1 MEAIKHIKTVIVK
14 ADSGKL
20 FRSSILQ
27 NTTLS
32 YNIYTIDITLG
43 TLYDRYEDMIAE
55 VEEQLQQQDR
65 DPGNATLRI
74 NQVLHWG
81 IGEVGMKDVNMA
93 KAGDG
98 KQQQCA
104 IFYVAMTIYSFQC
117 CILILVSY

>member
-1 MEAIKHIKTVIVK
+1 
-14 ADSGKL
+14 
-20 FRSSILQ
+20 
-27 NTTLS
+27 
-32 YNIYTIDITLG
+32 
-43 TLYDRYEDMIAE
+43 MIAE

-98 KQQQCA
+98 KQ
-104 IFYVAMTIYSFQC
+104 
-117 CILILVSY
+117 

>member
-1 MEAIKHIKTVIVK
+1 
-14 ADSGKL
+14 
-20 FRSSILQ
+20 
-27 NTTLS
+27 
-32 YNIYTIDITLG
+32 
-43 TLYDRYEDMIAE
+43 MIAE

-98 KQQQCA
+98 KQLQYD
-104 IFYVAMTIYSFQC
+104 IVSVAMAIYSFQC
-117 CILILVSY
+117 CLCPTHPSKLLICITYPMNVVYIALIIAYNVGIERSAARQALVSRIYSSI

>member
-74 NQVLHWG
+74 VLFLRCT
-81 IGEVGMKDVNMA
+81 
-93 KAGDG
+93 
-98 KQQQCA
+98 Q
-104 IFYVAMTIYSFQC
+104 
-117 CILILVSY
+117 